1 MNEVAI
7 NETDI
12 KVLNLS
18 VRAYNS
24 LKAAN
29 INTIFDLIQ
38 LEPEDLI
45 KIKNLGAKTL
55 NEIINLKDSIN
66 KGEYL
71 YGNLEDGIDS
81 SLTMLDFIK
90 EKNREIKEIIFFD
103 NFEGY
108 VYNIEVK
115 SMNLSVRSKNALL
128 KNSFDN
134 LVNLLEVDMETFY
147 KIKNL
152 GDKSKREILDEVKRV
167 THIIYSDSEEEVLKI
182 NNDFKFLL
190 NDYENSSM
198 SYNKILL
205 KSKLSLA
212 IKKLND
218 SKEDK
223 LDYINYI
230 KFDKEFFKN
239 LIKYNLVDFLKKRD
253 TWFELNQIKELF
265 PSHFKE
271 SNIIEKSLNEL
282 IISKKV
288 EKDGD
293 FYRIHYPT
301 LIEYLN
307 SIDDDRNKEILI
319 NRLQGNTLLET
330 GEKLGITRERVRQIE
345 KKL

>member
-230 KFDKEFFKN
+230 KFDKE
-239 LIKYNLVDFLKKRD
+239 L
-253 TWFELNQIKELF
+253 
-265 PSHFKE
+265 
-271 SNIIEKSLNEL
+271 
-282 IISKKV
+282 
-288 EKDGD
+288 
-293 FYRIHYPT
+293 
-301 LIEYLN
+301 
-307 SIDDDRNKEILI
+307 
-319 NRLQGNTLLET
+319 
-330 GEKLGITRERVRQIE
+330 
-345 KKL
+345 